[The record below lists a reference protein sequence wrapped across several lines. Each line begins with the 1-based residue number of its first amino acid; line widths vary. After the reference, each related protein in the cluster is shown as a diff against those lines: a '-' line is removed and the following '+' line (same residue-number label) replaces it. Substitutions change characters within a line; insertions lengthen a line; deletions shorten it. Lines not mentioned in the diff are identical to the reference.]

1 VVPNSFDLLDELG
14 RLDPRRACLGSWVAK
29 WVVTFASLLN
39 VRRVASKR
47 PSPCMGLAKPS
58 VSGLAWDGRPLSYWH
73 VVRGS
78 VATWILPLRAIAILT
93 ALIVTACASQTGD
106 DPFLWG
112 RLDCQRT
119 SGNPALIA
127 ESEKSRTTCEARAK
141 AASAFSAYANLNDTP
156 AMKACMLDAGYQLQR
171 RSEFEANCKK

>member
-1 VVPNSFDLLDELG
+1 
-14 RLDPRRACLGSWVAK
+14 
-29 WVVTFASLLN
+29 
-39 VRRVASKR
+39 
-47 PSPCMGLAKPS
+47 
-58 VSGLAWDGRPLSYWH
+58 

-93 ALIVTACASQTGD
+93 GLLVTACASQTGD
-106 DPFLWG
+106 DPLLWG

-119 SGNPALIA
+119 SGNPALTA

-141 AASAFSAYANLNDTP
+141 AASASSAYANLNDTP

-171 RSEFEANCKK
+171 RSDFEANCKK